1 MYVFFFNLRFLLAA
15 LTGSLGRFYCSTWR
29 IKGSSNHGAQAAY
42 ELVRYQQYVICI
54 DMLICRG
61 VWFAQIVGDFFLSQA
76 AFEKFPAPK
85 KCGHSPETT
94 WRLSLHVED
103 SSCKI
108 RPIGS
113 WSFLG
118 PTKHRFFTHRLW
130 SQGDDWRMAGPRSVA
145 QNLLQHL
152 LGY

>member
-1 MYVFFFNLRFLLAA
+1 MYVFFKNLRLLLAA
-15 LTGSLGRFYCSTWR
+15 LAGSLGRFYCSTWR
-29 IKGSSNHGAQAAY
+29 IKVLNHVAQAAY
-42 ELVRYQQYVICI
+42 ELVRYQQYVICWYAVEFGSRRLQVI
-54 DMLICRG
+54 FSFHRQLFLI
-61 VWFAQIVGDFFLSQA
+61 SST
-76 AFEKFPAPK
+76 K

-118 PTKHRFFTHRLW
+118 PTKHGFFTHRLW